1 MNAVE
6 PDRITRKEYPT
17 YGECIY
23 CGARAGDVDL
33 TDEHI
38 VPYSLGGNA
47 FIRDGSC
54 KACAAETT
62 KCERELAKVVLGDF
76 RNSIGEQ
83 TRRPKKRAKVGSF
96 VASINCGPRQTFTVP
111 IADLPLFHA
120 HASLGLARNDAGRT
134 RRRGSSKRQRLTYTT
149 GCRQTSGKPSSWVRS
164 TLLNFRSLSSS
175 STTTRWRGPLQ
186 KSATATQSCVGDCV
200 GFDRLDLPERII
212 LGRYPMVPYYVGCPL
227 IEPDSPQEREVK
239 HAVWLSEVDQAGK
252 KFYLAELRLFGNSS
266 GTADHGM
273 PVYYVVWVGA
283 PVCLQMTLCAGT
295 TSIFV

>member
-1 MNAVE
+1 MCYTRDGALPIPLGPTMNAVE

-17 YGECIY
+17 FGECIY
-23 CGARAGDVDL
+23 CGARAGDAEL

-96 VASINCGPRQTFTVP
+96 VASINYGPRQTFTVP
-111 IADLPLFHA
+111 IADLPFFTPMPVWGLPGMMRAELPAKEFKETKA
-120 HASLGLARNDAGRT
+120 HVYHWVPPNIRETLKLGPFDVAELPFPEFKFDHHKVARAFAKIGYCQAILYWGLR
-134 RRRGSSKRQRLTYTT
+134 
-149 GCRQTSGKPSSWVRS
+149 
-164 TLLNFRSLSSS
+164 
-175 STTTRWRGPLQ
+175 
-186 KSATATQSCVGDCV
+186 
-200 GFDRLDLPERII
+200 GFDRLDLPELV
-212 LGRYPMVPYYVGCPL
+212 LGRYPMVPFYVGCPL

-252 KFYLAELRLFGNSS
+252 KFYLAELRLFGNS
-266 GTADHGM
+266 GTAEHGM
-273 PVYYVVWVGA
+273 PVYYVVVGA
-283 PVCLQMTLCAGT
+283 PLLR
-295 TSIFV
+295 